1 MKKTGLSKWVCLASA
16 LLVLTACAAPA
27 DETWVQIVSI
37 DSASTDS
44 DSDEGT
50 TTEASNSVVK
60 SDLQDGKTD
69 PVDVKVQNTTVIL
82 GASDS
87 GVSITVYHA
96 RVEYFVQGQNLPS
109 YEYVVTLFLP
119 PPSSGDAGA
128 SSSTATLQAFPLV
141 PVALKSWILNPA
153 NFPAEIAAR
162 GFDGEARITLR
173 ARTEEGRELET
184 SAGVAV
190 FFK

>member
-1 MKKTGLSKWVCLASA
+1 MKKTGLSKWVCLVSA

-37 DSASTDS
+37 GG
-44 DSDEGT
+44 SDEDDPASSVGT
-50 TTEASNSVVK
+50 
-60 SDLQDGKTD
+60 SDLQSGTTD
-69 PVDVKVQNTTVIL
+69 TADVTVQNTTVIL

-128 SSSTATLQAFPLV
+128 SSSTATLQEFPLV
-141 PVALKSWILNPA
+141 PVALKNWILNPA
-153 NFPAEIAAR
+153 NFPAEIAAA
-162 GFDGEARITLR
+162 GFSGEARITLR

-184 SAGVAV
+184 SAGVTV
-190 FFK
+190 IFN